1 MKKIITFLITLI
13 CLTHTYSQSFTE
25 QIVAK
30 NSDWI
35 NPKPIDLNQ
44 DGYIDLVS
52 VSRFGEI
59 AYWQKDALMNF
70 TKVTLIDDYNSWTHF
85 DVFDVDGDTDL
96 DIIASGSGITFK
108 VYYND
113 GNQNFSTSQ
122 QISTSSNI
130 NHIIA
135 GDFDS
140 DGDGDVIVAGDGL
153 KFLKNETNNSFSET
167 IIDNNVPVL
176 TGNMVANDIDNDG
189 DLDLLISIYS
199 YYQGEK
205 IKCYLND
212 GNANFTEH
220 VLNTGG
226 AGQKIKVIDFDNDGD
241 KDFLV
246 AGDSGVRLYTNDG
259 NLNFTNSI
267 IIQGS
272 TTLTGLKDIFIV
284 DTENDGD
291 LDILAVYSPIFG
303 DHYLMFY
310 LNDGNDNF
318 SLNTLGDLQGGEY
331 IFAQDLNGSGYSDLI
346 VTSEF
351 MNDPQVHQNL
361 GGNSFNL
368 SILDT
373 SLILPL
379 SFNVGDLNNNGL
391 LDIVTTSKISNN
403 ELAIWTNLGNYEF
416 EKQVIDYL
424 IHPVNNG
431 HMAINYAEIIDFN
444 NDGDN
449 DILATSNAV
458 TPVEGAI
465 YLYTSDGVG
474 NFTKSTIAISGEKFH
489 RAFAVDID
497 NDGDLDIVYSNY
509 SSSGEIKYLQND
521 GNSTY
526 QTITVAN
533 NLNYT
538 KCKGYIDVNNDGYKD
553 LVTNKDLYLQN
564 DGNNNF
570 NQVSLSKTGEF
581 FDVDGDGDYD
591 YISSMYN
598 SASNSFVFSWHE
610 NNGSGSFTEH
620 EISNSSSNYG
630 DEFTLQDFDGDG
642 DIDIIST
649 RIFSFWENDGNQ
661 SFTETSINTN
671 QGNIA
676 NHILSAD
683 FNNNGK
689 IDILTSFNK
698 YPFTI
703 WENTTALSVNDFET
717 DKSLVKIYPNPT
729 TNYINIQSNFDI
741 NSVEVYSL
749 QGQKVLLVENQ
760 KTINISSLSKGIY
773 FLKVKTVNGEITKK
787 IIKQ

>member
-1 MKKIITFLITLI
+1 MKKVVTTLALIIGII
-13 CLTHTYSQSFTE
+13 NAYSQSFTE

-70 TKVTLIDDYNSWTHF
+70 TKITLNDDYNSWNHF
-85 DVFDVDGDTDL
+85 DVFDIDGDTDL

-108 VYYND
+108 IYYND

-140 DGDGDVIVAGDGL
+140 DGDGDVIVAGNGL
-153 KFLKNETNNSFSET
+153 KLLKNETNNSFSET
-167 IIDNNVPVL
+167 IIDNNIPVL

-189 DLDLLISIYS
+189 DLDLLISINS
-199 YYQGEK
+199 FYQGNK

-220 VLNTGG
+220 VINYTLAN
-226 AGQKIKVIDFDNDGD
+226 QKIKVLDYDNDGD
-241 KDFLV
+241 KDFFV
-246 AGDSGVRLYTNDG
+246 VRNFSIVLFTNDG
-259 NLNFTNSI
+259 NLNFSNTILNNV
-267 IIQGS
+267 
-272 TTLTGLKDIFIV
+272 TLEGIKDAYIV
-284 DTENDGD
+284 DSENDGD
-291 LDILAVYSPIFG
+291 FDIVAVFSPTFG

-331 IFAQDLNGSGYSDLI
+331 VFAQDLNGSGYSDLI

-391 LDIVTTSKISNN
+391 LDIVTTSEISNN

-424 IHPVNNG
+424 IHPIYG
-431 HMAINYAEIIDFN
+431 AHMPINYAEIIDFN
-444 NDGDN
+444 NDGYN
-449 DILATSNAV
+449 DILATSNEVA
-458 TPVEGAI
+458 PVEGLI
-465 YLYTSDGVG
+465 FLYISDGIG
-474 NFTKSTIAISGEKFH
+474 NFTKSTIDISGEKFY
-489 RAFAVDID
+489 RAFTVDID

-521 GNSTY
+521 GNFNY
-526 QTITVAN
+526 QVITVEN

-553 LVTNKDLYLQN
+553 LVTNKNLYLQN

-570 NQVSLSKTGEF
+570 NQISLSKAGEF

-620 EISNSSSNYG
+620 EISNSSSSNYG
-630 DEFTLQDFDGDG
+630 DVITLQDFDADG
-642 DIDIIST
+642 DVDIVTT